1 MEGLKT
7 ALAPILNAPKPHK
20 IAIGVMLLIVGGGLM
35 YYFLL
40 SPLQQ
45 RVAELETQNEQVQ
58 REVAQHRAM
67 VADLERYRRE
77 ANELEKRLAL
87 LQEKLPTEKEM
98 PPLYRTMSDAAFES
112 GLAVSLFQPREPK
125 VRDFYNEI
133 PISIV
138 AEGGYHELGEFLE
151 KVGKL
156 PRVVTVGDM
165 KLSGLPKQKNPM
177 KAEVTF
183 ATYTY
188 RPVGSPPA
196 PKPGAAPGAK

>member
-1 MEGLKT
+1 MDALKN

-20 IAIGVMLLIVGGGLM
+20 LALGVMGLIVLGGLM

-40 SPLQQ
+40 SPMQQ
-45 RVAELETQNEQVQ
+45 RVAELEVQNEQVQ

-77 ANELEKRLAL
+77 VTELEKRLAL

-151 KVGKL
+151 KVGRL

-165 KLSGLPKQKNPM
+165 KLSGLTKQKNPM

-188 RPVGSPPA
+188 RPVGSPPP

>member
-1 MEGLKT
+1 
-7 ALAPILNAPKPHK
+7 
-20 IAIGVMLLIVGGGLM
+20 M

-45 RVAELETQNEQVQ
+45 RVAELEVQNEQVQ

-77 ANELEKRLAL
+77 ATELEKRLAM

-151 KVGKL
+151 KVGRL

>member
-1 MEGLKT
+1 MDALKN

-20 IAIGVMLLIVGGGLM
+20 IALGVVGLIVLGGLM

-45 RVAELETQNEQVQ
+45 RVAELEVQNEQVQ

-77 ANELEKRLAL
+77 ATELEKRLAM

-151 KVGKL
+151 KVGRL

>member
-1 MEGLKT
+1 MERLKT
-7 ALAPILNAPKPHK
+7 LFAPVLDAPKPHK
-20 IAIGVMLLIVGGGLM
+20 IALGVMLLVVMGGLA
-35 YYFLL
+35 YYFVL

-45 RVAELETQNEQVQ
+45 HVAELETQNEQVQ

-112 GLAVSLFQPREPK
+112 GLAVSLFQPREAK
-125 VRDFYNEI
+125 VRDYYNEI

-165 KLSGLPKQKNPM
+165 KLSGLSKQRNPM

-188 RPVGSPPA
+188 RPVGSPPP

>member
-1 MEGLKT
+1 MESLKT
-7 ALAPILNAPKPHK
+7 FLAPLLNAPKPHK
-20 IAIGVMLLIVGGGLM
+20 IAIGVMVLVLAGGLT
-35 YYFLL
+35 YYFVL

-77 ANELEKRLAL
+77 AAELEKRLAI

-112 GLAVSLFQPREPK
+112 GLAVSLFQPREAK
-125 VRDFYNEI
+125 VRDYYNEI

-151 KVGKL
+151 KVGRL

-165 KLSGLPKQKNPM
+165 KLSGLTKQKNPM

-188 RPVGSPPA
+188 RPVGSPPP